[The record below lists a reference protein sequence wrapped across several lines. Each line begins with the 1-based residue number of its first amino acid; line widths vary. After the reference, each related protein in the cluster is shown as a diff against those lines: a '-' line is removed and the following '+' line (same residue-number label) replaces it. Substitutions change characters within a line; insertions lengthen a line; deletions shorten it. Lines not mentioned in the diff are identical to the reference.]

1 MELTDADIASGN
13 IYKTSYVTWNNF
25 GLEKEDSDLYAYQ
38 LMADLLGSVGIH
50 EGTLINYHQTQA
62 NLLSE
67 EDYIAGIEQLQY
79 DILYGERYCYPN
91 GISPYPATEI
101 VMGIDDVIIENI
113 QLSEDGEEYI
123 ITGKNFTQWSR
134 VYINNNKV
142 KPTYISG
149 TQLTIDASSLKNDAT
164 VVISQ
169 VGSNNTRF
177 RDSNEYLFVH
187 QSMEQTE
194 SADK

>member
-1 MELTDADIASGN
+1 MTRKIICTCLALLLCVSLGMPAFAAENDFVPSIT
-13 IYKTSYVTWNNF
+13 YKPNPEV
-25 GLEKEDSDLYAYQ
+25 
-38 LMADLLGSVGIH
+38 VPV
-50 EGTLINYHQTQA
+50 EG
-62 NLLSE
+62 
-67 EDYIAGIEQLQY
+67 
-79 DILYGERYCYPN
+79 
-91 GISPYPATEI
+91 
-101 VMGIDDVIIENI
+101 
-113 QLSEDGEEYI
+113 EDGEEYI
-123 ITGKNFTQWSR
+123 IAGKNFTQWSR

-149 TQLTIDASSLKNDAT
+149 TQLTIDASALKNDAT

-194 SADK
+194 SAD